1 MNHFKVS
8 IILHSAKGAGHLL
21 PPSLLQIA
29 RNKGL
34 APKRKKEQRNPRVK
48 HRKKFDR
55 AKVRRKGQVRSV
67 VADEIVYGGERS
79 GIKST
84 VSRSIKLN

>member
-1 MNHFKVS
+1 MNHFKES
-8 IILHSAKGAGHLL
+8 ILHNTAKRASHLL
-21 PPSLLQIA
+21 PPPLLQIA

-34 APKRKKEQRNPRVK
+34 TPKRKKEQRNPRVK

-67 VADEIVYGGERS
+67 VADEVIYGGERS